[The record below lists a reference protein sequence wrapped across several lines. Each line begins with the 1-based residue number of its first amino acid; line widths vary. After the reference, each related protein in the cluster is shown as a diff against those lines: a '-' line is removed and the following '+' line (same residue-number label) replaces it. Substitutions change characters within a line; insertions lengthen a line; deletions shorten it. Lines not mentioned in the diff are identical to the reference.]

1 MNCSHVAA
9 RHNSYTR
16 ISLYITGQFYKLV
29 ICMALFTILY
39 STTKEI
45 SRWDQCDLDTVL
57 LKGDALY
64 KTLGR
69 RTLLTAEDL
78 PRNFELN
85 EGTVYSQFR
94 ENKYGIFDRGQ
105 LGNDNLLT
113 GEGLFLCSR
122 YVFCSYILQFKLLHI

>member
-1 MNCSHVAA
+1 
-9 RHNSYTR
+9 
-16 ISLYITGQFYKLV
+16 
-29 ICMALFTILY
+29 MALFTILY

-85 EGTVYSQFR
+85 EETVYSQFR